1 MHKERIWIASIA
13 GFGLLTPFLPWVNVM
28 GFLGVTGTEV
38 AQGWLVF
45 IIFAAAVALALT
57 GSRRY
62 PLDNGRRGGIAVLGL
77 AAIGFGI
84 WKMLEI
90 QKGTIELGGQ
100 VGEQLKQAGGETAG
114 ELGREMGKGMIK
126 MFGGSDKLFE
136 MGFGVYAVIVTGAA
150 LFIAIALKSY
160 KGRA

>member
-28 GFLGVTGTEV
+28 GLLGVSGTEV

-57 GSRRY
+57 GSRAY
-62 PLDNGRRGGIAVLGL
+62 ALDSGRRGGVAVLGL

-84 WKMLEI
+84 WKALEI
-90 QKGTIELGGQ
+90 KKGTIELAGQ
-100 VGEQLKQAGGETAG
+100 IGEELKRAGGDTAG
-114 ELGREMGKGMIK
+114 ELGREMGRGMMK
-126 MFGGSDKLFE
+126 MFGSDKLLE
-136 MGFGVYAVIVTGAA
+136 MSFGVYAVIATGAV
-150 LFIAIALKSY
+150 LVIAVLLRGK
-160 KGRA
+160 RAA